1 MDIYLL
7 PKKHGE
13 HFLFS
18 TDFQEAEEKMPRESR
33 PPEKRNKFWLF
44 LKSTYKVF
52 TEKGR
57 RSEAILKKAAKD
69 SRVKIYYPSHLAEEE
84 ANEIFDQLIAAQ
96 IKKHKRWLIVNG
108 ALLPISVLFSIVPG
122 PNLLLAYLSWRS
134 LAHYQSKKGGEKAI
148 SDLKIDLIP
157 RNQLS
162 MLDKLLNKRFALNR
176 RKKIRRIGE
185 EMGIEKLDEIY

>member
-1 MDIYLL
+1 MEIYLL

-13 HFLFS
+13 YFLFS
-18 TDFQEAEEKMPRESR
+18 KDFQKAEEKMPEEPRSA
-33 PPEKRNKFWLF
+33 EKRNKFWIF

-69 SRVKIYYPSHLAEEE
+69 TRINLYYPSHFTEEKASE
-84 ANEIFDQLIAAQ
+84 TFDQLIAAQ

-122 PNLLLAYLSWRS
+122 PNLLLAYLSWRT
-134 LAHYQSKKGGEKAI
+134 LTHYQSKRGGEKAM
-148 SDLKIDLIP
+148 SDLEIKLIP
-157 RNQLS
+157 ENQLHR
-162 MLDKLLNKRFALNR
+162 LDKLLNKRFALNR
-176 RKKIRRIGE
+176 KKKIRRIGE
-185 EMGIEKLDEIY
+185 EMGMDSLDELY